1 MKSRSTYHAV
11 IYPFKLFIQQV
22 KTASLLQLRTN
33 DMLGMTK
40 VTEMFNFDTHN
51 KSNIVLELGF
61 IQQTGKSQTTNKT
74 KQRK

>member
-22 KTASLLQLRTN
+22 KTASLLRLGTN

-40 VTEMFNFDTHN
+40 VTEMFNFDTH

-61 IQQTGKSQTTNKT
+61 IQQTGKSLTTNKT